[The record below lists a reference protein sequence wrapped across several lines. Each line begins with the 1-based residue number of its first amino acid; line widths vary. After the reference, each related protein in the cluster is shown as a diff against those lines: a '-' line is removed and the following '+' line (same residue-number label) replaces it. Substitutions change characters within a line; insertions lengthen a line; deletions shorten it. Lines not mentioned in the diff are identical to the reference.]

1 MAGSGSNK
9 RKRHYTLSARF
20 DADEAK
26 RVRSNAAK
34 AGVAVAAM
42 IRQAVLGLP
51 PPRAARRP
59 SVDHQAVGRLLGEL
73 GKIGSNLNQIAK
85 HANAGREITDGTVA
99 DINMVLRDLTELRL
113 VCLQALGRE
122 PHRERTDTDPTSPP

>member
-1 MAGSGSNK
+1 MAGSGSNR

-20 DADEAK
+20 DESEAK

-34 AGVAVAAM
+34 AGVAVAAL
-42 IRQAVLGLP
+42 IRQAVLDLP

-59 SVDHQAVGRLLGEL
+59 TVDHQAVARLLGEL

-85 HANAGREITDGTVA
+85 HANAGRDITDGTVA
-99 DINMVLRDLTELRL
+99 SIELALRDLMELRL
-113 VCLQALGRE
+113 ICLQALGRE
-122 PHRERTDTDPTSPP
+122 PYRDQTDTDQVLPP